1 MSRIPYWTLAVPLV
15 QRELLVVERHVA
27 AGDDHVRDRRPHLER
42 IAFRDDQVRDLARLD
57 AADAIGDA
65 EDLAPR

>member
-1 MSRIPYWTLAVPLV
+1 MSALRPLRVALV

-27 AGDDHVRDRRPHLER
+27 AGDDHVRDRRPHFER
-42 IAFRDDQVRDLARLD
+42 IAFGDDQVGDLARLD

-65 EDLAPR
+65 EDLGRR